1 MDMQLDKETDDI
13 AILAL
18 MMVGVVVERLN
29 EIGQLDPKTTRHLH
43 HLVKSARTHAQFQ
56 SGHELDNLFNR
67 IEDKLGKVGATGAG

>member
-1 MDMQLDKETDDI
+1 MQLDKITDDI

-18 MMVGVVVERLN
+18 MMVGVIAERLN
-29 EIGQLDPKTTRHLH
+29 EVGQLDDKTARHLH

-67 IEDKLGKVGATGAG
+67 IEEKLGKGDISGPG